1 MPEKSVIFTYAF
13 IAVLGML
20 LITVVILF
28 GTKLGN
34 EDDNNELSKQISI
47 IAIITAICVLFWTL
61 LTYFYFMAYT
71 DRVIPFMI
79 ISNGFILFVVMF
91 SLGLKSITI
100 G

>member
-1 MPEKSVIFTYAF
+1 MAGSAVFTYAF
-13 IAVLGML
+13 IAVLGIL

-47 IAIITAICVLFWTL
+47 VAIITAICVFFWTA
-61 LTYFYFMAYT
+61 LTYFYFMTYT
-71 DRVIPFMI
+71 DYLIPFMI
-79 ISNGFILFVVMF
+79 VSNGFILCVVMF

-100 G
+100 A